1 MPTPACSPAANLT
14 RLMLDSYLGKN
25 ISEICPHGFDDAD
38 LNHCAHF
45 VCHVM
50 NVSAGSVTCSKM
62 SSKRVADRIGACIR
76 VHELFAACPVVGEYD
91 AATAEQLAGGVF
103 VFVTA
108 ASAVHLKTKSMTNI
122 PKKHVGIALDGT
134 IWHYSNTGDEVV
146 TAKPEAFRRH
156 YKSQVNGL
164 YFGSF
169 PAQAIPSSFGC
180 GR

>member
-1 MPTPACSPAANLT
+1 MPTPACSPTTNLT

-25 ISEICPHGFDDAD
+25 ISEICPHGFDDAE

-62 SSKRVADRIGACIR
+62 SSERVAGRIGACIR
-76 VHELFAACPVVGEYD
+76 VHELFAACSVVGKYD
-91 AATAEQLAGGVF
+91 ATLDKLSGGVF

-108 ASAVHLKTKSMTNI
+108 DSAVNLKTKSMTNI
-122 PKKHVGIALDGT
+122 PKKHVGIALDGN
-134 IWHYSNTGDEVV
+134 IWHYSNTEDKVV
-146 TAKPEAFRRH
+146 TATPEAFRKH

-164 YFGSF
+164 YYGDFS
-169 PAQAIPSSFGC
+169 AQSIPSSFGC